1 MIDVEEMSADP
12 SPKRRK
18 ISVSASGAVRAC
30 VPQIDASVSAATA
43 GQSSRI
49 TGGVV
54 GKADVS
60 YDPSATIHK
69 SNGDN
74 SGGLVEV
81 VVEGCGLEEVNGAY
95 KRDATQSSPVFRK
108 SVQRKRKT
116 KDSKIVRGCH
126 SWFINSNTNI
136 KGSSMF
142 MYSTQTE
149 RISEMPP
156 KNGWNK
162 MALGILPT
170 PTCRVI
176 P

>member
-1 MIDVEEMSADP
+1 MSADP

-30 VPQIDASVSAATA
+30 VPQIDAFVSAATA

-81 VVEGCGLEEVNGAY
+81 VVEGCGLEEVNGA
-95 KRDATQSSPVFRK
+95 
-108 SVQRKRKT
+108 
-116 KDSKIVRGCH
+116 
-126 SWFINSNTNI
+126 
-136 KGSSMF
+136 
-142 MYSTQTE
+142 
-149 RISEMPP
+149 
-156 KNGWNK
+156 
-162 MALGILPT
+162 
-170 PTCRVI
+170 
-176 P
+176 

>member
-1 MIDVEEMSADP
+1 MSAVP

-30 VPQIDASVSAATA
+30 IPQIDASVSAATA

-49 TGGVV
+49 TGGVE

-60 YDPSATIHK
+60 YDSAATIHK

-108 SVQRKRKT
+108 SVQRKGKSNV
-116 KDSKIVRGCH
+116 SKIVRCCH
-126 SWFINSNTNI
+126 SWFINSNTNR

-142 MYSTQTE
+142 LYITQTE
-149 RISEMPP
+149 RISETPP
-156 KNGWNK
+156 KNCWNK

-170 PTCRVI
+170 PTCRII

>member
-81 VVEGCGLEEVNGAY
+81 VVEGCGLEEVNGA
-95 KRDATQSSPVFRK
+95 
-108 SVQRKRKT
+108 
-116 KDSKIVRGCH
+116 
-126 SWFINSNTNI
+126 
-136 KGSSMF
+136 
-142 MYSTQTE
+142 
-149 RISEMPP
+149 
-156 KNGWNK
+156 
-162 MALGILPT
+162 
-170 PTCRVI
+170 
-176 P
+176 